1 VLRTNDKEEEARD
14 EEEDKEEDQETQLV
28 EMKMKQ
34 HVVVEKEE
42 KFLEEK
48 NNGMN
53 EPSKVRNVDLYGIL
67 ESQPMKIQEQDLQQ
81 REHPSNKAEDKSEI
95 DIVIDMICT
104 LLATIKLKRLWKQYH
119 LFLKFIVFLTKKR
132 RKTDDIFFLSY
143 KTP

>member
-1 VLRTNDKEEEARD
+1 
-14 EEEDKEEDQETQLV
+14 
-28 EMKMKQ
+28 MKMQQ

-81 REHPSNKAEDKSEI
+81 REHPSNKAEEKSEI
-95 DIVIDMICT
+95 DIVIYMICA

>member
-28 EMKMKQ
+28 EMKMQQ

-81 REHPSNKAEDKSEI
+81 REHPSNKAEEKSEI
-95 DIVIDMICT
+95 DIVIYMICA